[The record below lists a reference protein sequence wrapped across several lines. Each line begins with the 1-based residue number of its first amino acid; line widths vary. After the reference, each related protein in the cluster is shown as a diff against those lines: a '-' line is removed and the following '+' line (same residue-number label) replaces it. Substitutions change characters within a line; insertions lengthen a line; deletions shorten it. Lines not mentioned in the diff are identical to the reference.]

1 MSGVTHATRVYV
13 VDDHPVVRQGLHAV
27 LSAEDDIVVV
37 GHAGSGD
44 IALCELAATAVDVVV
59 VDHQL
64 ASGITGHRLL
74 ESRGTPAYSSR
85 CVVPTEA
92 VWPSDVRALLET
104 GVAGVLSKTSNFAL
118 FVAAALPV

>member
-44 IALCELAATAVDVVV
+44 IAMCELAATPVDVVV
-59 VDHQL
+59 MDHQL
-64 ASGITGHRLL
+64 ASGMSGHRLL
-74 ESRGTPAYSSR
+74 EPLCAPPYSLR
-85 CVVPTEA
+85 CLVLTAVVGAT
-92 VWPSDVRALLET
+92 DVRALLAT
-104 GVAGVLSKTSNFAL
+104 GVAGVLSKSSDIH
-118 FVAAALPV
+118 